1 MFKHAFIAAVASMPI
16 LVGASAFAQD
26 REIQMREINVYAER
40 RDAADRGNADR
51 RDAADRGNQRNGR
64 DAPDRAVASR
74 PALPED
80 RGYPPPSSMYPGPFS
95 GIEPGLNVYAD
106 GSYDLLQIDRRSG
119 TYTIDRY
126 DSWGNRV
133 GGEHGSLEGYV
144 RSGPPAE
151 VQHYPIIAPPPV
163 YGWVCYTPNGAL
175 RVINAMVVGQ
185 PCFVTNPW
193 GTFYGTA
200 GV

>member
-1 MFKHAFIAAVASMPI
+1 MLRHAFIAVVASMPI
-16 LVGASAFAQD
+16 LVGAPAFAQD
-26 REIQMREINVYAER
+26 HEIQMREINVHG
-40 RDAADRGNADR
+40 DWRGP
-51 RDAADRGNQRNGR
+51 ADRGNQRNGR
-64 DAPDRAVASR
+64 DTPDRAVASG

-80 RGYPPPSSMYPGPFS
+80 RGYPPPSSTQPFPFS
-95 GIEPGLNVYAD
+95 GMEPGLNEYAD
-106 GSYDLLQIDRRSG
+106 GSYDYLEIDRRAG

-144 RSGPPAE
+144 RSGPPAD
-151 VQHYPIIAPPPV
+151 VQRFPIMAPQPV
-163 YGWVCYTPNGAL
+163 YGWICYTPAGAL